1 MTALAC
7 RIFCKNGFSAVKELL
22 EIFLTACAKV
32 DEISFEI
39 LFEKLV
45 KNKLVTKKNDIFLIV
60 EIFKNFVESF
70 FFFLY
75 FLNVNRNVDKIAT
88 EIVRVPSTTD
98 EKVSFFFLID
108 LSL

>member
-7 RIFCKNGFSAVKELL
+7 RIFCKNGFSAVKELP

-70 FFFLY
+70 CSYKGFF
-75 FLNVNRNVDKIAT
+75 
-88 EIVRVPSTTD
+88 
-98 EKVSFFFLID
+98 
-108 LSL
+108 SL

>member
-7 RIFCKNGFSAVKELL
+7 RIFCKNGFSAVKELP

-70 FFFLY
+70 CSYKGLFL
-75 FLNVNRNVDKIAT
+75 FSRKVDKIAT
-88 EIVRVPSTTD
+88 EIVRVACASD
-98 EKVSFFFLID
+98 EKVADYVELDI
-108 LSL
+108 SL